1 LPINS
6 LFLKLKT
13 TIMRTTII
21 NSSPWLVKKTSLKFY
36 AFATILCFIAVS
48 FLSTAGFA
56 QSVAASKLN
65 CPVPSG
71 TSKDLSVVDVFVDLP
86 PCTTCSGSTITAP
99 LKMTIHNGTKSERT
113 AFSLYGTLSSGASI
127 NGISGTIVVC
137 VGPITVKSDQDIGYG
152 VGNQT
157 FTVGNITFS
166 CTLDLSLANNVLA
179 WTDASGTTADRCVD
193 FLAATR
199 CRDVQPKCDT
209 ASSINIRQPLAASD
223 TTTEGCTGRSAG
235 KIKVIPVGGTAK
247 YTIVL
252 KKGTA
257 TVATQN
263 NVTASG
269 YEFTGLVEGTDYSAV
284 ITDAT
289 TPPAAHCT
297 YTLTPITLGSFFC
310 CTAPTVATNPADTAS
325 CPGGGVTFTATP
337 SGGDPTPTTKWQIK
351 STAAGASFT
360 DLTIAGVYS
369 LTNSNHTLNL
379 SSVTGLN
386 GFQFRA
392 VFTSGDCAPA
402 TTSAATLTVYSVP
415 PQPHGVPQSITDPCN
430 VSTFCVIIDN
440 VVADATYTIKDKNG
454 VAFGN
459 TVTITHQQSPGT
471 AIGGTSAHS
480 ASTNNITFCG
490 IPAGAGFTLTVV
502 SDHNCAPTGSST
514 PCGTPDP
521 PPTPGQ
527 TQRVI
532 VSNEVNT
539 IAPPTVKAYPNPF
552 NDRVK
557 FVVNSSVAGNGSLEV
572 YDMLGQK
579 IKTIYQGHINKGDQA
594 FELSM
599 PVKQQTPIIYIFRVG
614 GKQVTGKLLQ
624 LNK

>member
-1 LPINS
+1 MS
-6 LFLKLKT
+6 TKSSFFLKFKT
-13 TIMRTTII
+13 TIMRITIVNGFPGLI
-21 NSSPWLVKKTSLKFY
+21 KKANLKIHVL
-36 AFATILCFIAVS
+36 AITLCCIAAL
-48 FLSTAGFA
+48 FFSTAGFA

-65 CPVPSG
+65 CPVPNG

-113 AFSLYGTLSSGASI
+113 AFSLYGTLSAGASI

-137 VGPITVKSDQDIGYG
+137 VGPITVKSDQDIGFG

-157 FTVGNITFS
+157 FTVGSITFS
-166 CTLDLSLANNVLA
+166 CTTDLSLANNVLA
-179 WTDASGTTADRCVD
+179 WTDASGTTTDRCVD
-193 FLAATR
+193 FLAATK
-199 CRDVQPKCDT
+199 CKDVQPKCDT
-209 ASSINIRQPLAASD
+209 ASSINIRQPLAASY

-235 KIKVIPVGGTAK
+235 KIKVTPVGGTAN

-252 KKGTA
+252 KKGA
-257 TVATQN
+257 STVATQSS
-263 NVTASG
+263 VTASG
-269 YEFTGLVEGTDYSAV
+269 YEFTGLAEGTDYSAV

-289 TPPAAHCT
+289 TPPATHCT

-310 CTAPTVATNPADTAS
+310 CTAPTVGTQPADAAN
-325 CPGGGVTFTATP
+325 CPGGSASFTAIP
-337 SGGDPTPTTKWQIK
+337 SGGDPTPTTKWQVK
-351 STAAGASFT
+351 STAAGATFT

-402 TTSAATLTVYSVP
+402 ITNAATLTVYPVP
-415 PQPHGVPQSITDPCN
+415 PQPHGVAQPITDPCN

-459 TVTITHQQSPGT
+459 TVSITHQQSPGA
-471 AIGGTSAHS
+471 AIAGTSAHS
-480 ASTNNITFCG
+480 TSTSNITFCG
-490 IPAGAGFTLTVV
+490 IPAGAGFTITVT
-502 SDHNCAPTGSST
+502 SDHNCAPTGSPT

-521 PPTPGQ
+521 APGQ

-552 NDRVK
+552 NDRVR
-557 FVVNSSVAGNGSLEV
+557 FVVNSPVAGDGSLEV
-572 YDMLGQK
+572 YDLLGQK

-594 FELSM
+594 FELSL
-599 PVKQQTPIIYIFRVG
+599 PVKQQTPLIYMFRVG

>member
-1 LPINS
+1 
-6 LFLKLKT
+6 
-13 TIMRTTII
+13 MRITII
-21 NSSPWLVKKTSLKFY
+21 NGLPGLIKKSRRKFH
-36 AFATILCFIAVS
+36 AFAITLCCIAALSFSTTTI
-48 FLSTAGFA
+48 A
-56 QSVAASKLN
+56 QTVGQSKLN
-65 CPVPSG
+65 CPDG
-71 TSKDLSVVDVFVDLP
+71 HCTSKDLSIVDVFVDLP
-86 PCTTCSGSTITAP
+86 PCTICSGSTISAP
-99 LKMTIHNGTKSERT
+99 LKMTINNGTKSVRT
-113 AFSLYGTLSSGASI
+113 SFALYGTLSTGSI
-127 NGISGTIVVC
+127 NGVSGNIFVC
-137 VGPITVKSDQDIGYG
+137 VGPITVKSGEDIGFG
-152 VGNQT
+152 PGNQT
-157 FTVGNITFS
+157 FTVGTITFN
-166 CTLDLSLANNVLA
+166 CNQTLTLTNNFLA
-179 WTDASGTTADRCVD
+179 WTDASGTTADRCNT
-193 FLAATR
+193 FSNATK
-199 CRDVQPKCDT
+199 CADIEPKCGT
-209 ASSINIRQPLAASD
+209 AASITIRQPLTASS
-223 TTTEGCTGRSAG
+223 TTTQGCTGRSAG
-235 KIKVIPVGGTAK
+235 KIKITPVGGTAN
-247 YTIVL
+247 YTVVL
-252 KKGTA
+252 KKGSA
-257 TVATQN
+257 TVGTQT

-269 YEFTGLVEGTDYSAV
+269 CEFTGLVEGTDYSAV
-284 ITDAT
+284 VTDAT
-289 TPPAAHCT
+289 TPPVAHCT
-297 YTLTPITLGSFFC
+297 YTLTAITLGSFFC
-310 CTAPTVATNPADTAS
+310 CTAPTVLTNPSDAAN
-325 CPGGGVTFTATP
+325 CPGNAASFTAIP
-337 SGGDPTPTTKWQIK
+337 LGGDPTPTTKWQIK

-360 DLTIAGVYS
+360 DLTITGVYS

-402 TTSAATLTVYSVP
+402 TTSAATLTVYTVP
-415 PQPHGVPQSITDPCN
+415 PQPHGVPQPITDPCN

-459 TVTITHQQSPGT
+459 TVSITHQQSPGT
-471 AIGGTSAHS
+471 ALAGTSAHS

-502 SDHNCAPTGSST
+502 SDHNCAPTGAPT

-521 PPTPGQ
+521 APGQ
-527 TQRVI
+527 TQKVI

-579 IKTIYQGHINKGDQA
+579 VKTIYQGYINKGDQA
-594 FELSM
+594 FELSL
-599 PVKQQTPIIYIFRVG
+599 PVKQQTPLIYIFRVG